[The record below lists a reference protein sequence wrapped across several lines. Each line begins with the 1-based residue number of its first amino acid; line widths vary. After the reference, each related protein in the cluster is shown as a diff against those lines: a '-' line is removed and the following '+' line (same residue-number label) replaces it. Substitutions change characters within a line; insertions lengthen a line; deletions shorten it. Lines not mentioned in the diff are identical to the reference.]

1 MGFLIDVNAS
11 RTLGNI
17 LMNQDYDVAF
27 VSDIDPE
34 MPDEDILKWAVRE
47 KRIIITTDKDFEQL
61 IWQRNKRHCGILRLE
76 NLPRQ
81 QRIRLLEEVL
91 KLYRKDL
98 EKGAIIIATQTKFR
112 IRRN

>member
-17 LMNQDYDVAF
+17 LIVQGYDVAF
-27 VSDIDPE
+27 VSEIDPE
-34 MPDEDILKWAVRE
+34 MPDEEILKWAVKE

-61 IWQRNKRHCGILRLE
+61 IWQQNKAHCGILRLE

-81 QRIRLLEEVL
+81 QRIQLLEEVL
-91 KLYRKDL
+91 QSYRQDL
-98 EKGAIIIATQTKFR
+98 EKGAIIIATQAKFR
-112 IRRN
+112 IRRS